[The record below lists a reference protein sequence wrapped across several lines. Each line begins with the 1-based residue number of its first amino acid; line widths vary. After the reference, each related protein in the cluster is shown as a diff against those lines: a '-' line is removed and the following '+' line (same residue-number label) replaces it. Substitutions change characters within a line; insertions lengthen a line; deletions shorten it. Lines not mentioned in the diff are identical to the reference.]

1 MEYQIIEELI
11 GKVATKV
18 HVLEDEGEDV
28 LEFVLEDGTR
38 VAFLHYQDCCES
50 VYIKDI
56 VGNLSDL
63 ENAVIVEAEEAWQS
77 GDNAVVDDEDDDEY
91 GYCGD
96 SSTWTFYKFGTNK
109 GSVTVS
115 WFGTSNGYYSE
126 GVSISVL
133 QPGEESHY
141 RW

>member
-18 HVLEDEGEDV
+18 HLTEDDEDV

-38 VAFLHYQDCCES
+38 VAFLHYQDCCEH

-63 ENAVIVEAEEAWQS
+63 ENAVLVEAEEAWQS
-77 GDNAVVDDEDDDEY
+77 GDNNVVDDDDEY

-109 GSVTVS
+109 GSVVVS
-115 WFGTSNGYYSE
+115 WLGTSNGYYSE
-126 GVSISVL
+126 GVSISVRK
-133 QPGEESHY
+133 PGDDSSHG
-141 RW
+141 W